1 MQHLTMQIVD
11 RTLNLTNS
19 IPRIE
24 ALAQIHILKITPSQL
39 TTATAV
45 GPNSDLSELSIDGQ
59 IILDAQLMYKAYFQF
74 ILNIVNAELTEII
87 SSQKPQDIYKIFFT
101 LLEGARNGTLDT
113 MKICFQIIRKFINI
127 FGNI

>member
-39 TTATAV
+39 TNATAV